1 MSGPCCVGHGSSLA
15 LVSNERARELV
26 SKESEG
32 DGARDLIVVSQNA
45 DRLLQPY
52 AEEVAGRLEAA
63 LGSCR
68 ATGADLGSF
77 CFDVGAGRTIC
88 AAGGGDLLSCTHS
101 KLNACLHLARSRALW
116 LARALPPPS
125 SLSSPISVFFSRG
138 RHSKSYAD
146 DFMKHGRGNPK
157 P

>member
-32 DGARDLIVVSQNA
+32 EGARDQIVVSQNA

-101 KLNACLHLARSRALW
+101 ELSTCLHHARSRALW
-116 LARALPPPS
+116 LARALPHVLPLVTHLCLF
-125 SLSSPISVFFSRG
+125 LSRTTQ
-138 RHSKSYAD
+138 
-146 DFMKHGRGNPK
+146 
-157 P
+157 